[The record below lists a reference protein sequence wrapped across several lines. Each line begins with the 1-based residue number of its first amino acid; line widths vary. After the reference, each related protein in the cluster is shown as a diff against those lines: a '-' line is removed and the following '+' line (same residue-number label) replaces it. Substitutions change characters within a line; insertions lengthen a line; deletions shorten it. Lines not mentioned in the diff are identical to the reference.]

1 MIEQRTSVRHMA
13 VAVALALTG
22 AMGFGALASGSE
34 DDLAAMIRRH
44 VEYLASDQLEGR
56 LTGSEGAARAADYI
70 VAELGRIGA
79 RPLPGEDD
87 FRLPFEFTSGVSD
100 GGSALSVAGGR
111 SWADAAHIQALTFS
125 DHAGVAGAAVFAGYG
140 LVVPPSQGYP
150 YDSYGTLEVKGKI
163 VVVLRYF
170 PEDVDQEAGAVLSRY
185 AGLRY
190 KAMQARERGAAGI
203 LVFTGPRSPNAGE
216 VVSMAFDTAVA
227 GSGITAASISGEV
240 AGALFG
246 VSGRDLEAVQA
257 ELDSGN
263 PHATGFDLGVSLELD
278 VKLYRKRAT
287 GYNIVGYL
295 PASVS
300 STGLAKRWV
309 MLGAH
314 FDHLGRGGNGNSLA
328 RWDEAGQIH
337 NGADDNASGVA
348 AVLGA
353 AARLAGMERGRDVA
367 LAFWSGEELGLLG
380 ASAFVRQQPIAMDQ
394 LAAYVNF
401 DMVGRSR
408 DNKLTLQA
416 VGSSTSWPRLIER
429 SNVPVGFDILI
440 QEDPYLPT
448 DSAAFNLVSVP
459 TLQMFTGSHEDY
471 HRPSDDAG
479 LINYEDLDRV
489 AQLGALIVHKVANLE
504 EAPQFV
510 AAAPGAPERG
520 GSRDAARV
528 YTGTIPDY
536 ASDIEGLLLGGVIEG
551 GPAAVAGLQAG
562 DVIVELASLTI
573 TNIYDY
579 MYALDA
585 LKIDEPVKV
594 VFVRD
599 GERHEATLT
608 PRARR

>member
-1 MIEQRTSVRHMA
+1 M
-13 VAVALALTG
+13 
-22 AMGFGALASGSE
+22 
-34 DDLAAMIRRH
+34 
-44 VEYLASDQLEGR
+44 
-56 LTGSEGAARAADYI
+56 
-70 VAELGRIGA
+70 
-79 RPLPGEDD
+79 
-87 FRLPFEFTSGVSD
+87 
-100 GGSALSVAGGR
+100 
-111 SWADAAHIQALTFS
+111 
-125 DHAGVAGAAVFAGYG
+125 
-140 LVVPPSQGYP
+140 
-150 YDSYGTLEVKGKI
+150 
-163 VVVLRYF
+163 
-170 PEDVDQEAGAVLSRY
+170 
-185 AGLRY
+185 
-190 KAMQARERGAAGI
+190 
-203 LVFTGPRSPNAGE
+203 
-216 VVSMAFDTAVA
+216 
-227 GSGITAASISGEV
+227 
-240 AGALFG
+240 
-246 VSGRDLEAVQA
+246 
-257 ELDSGN
+257 
-263 PHATGFDLGVSLELD
+263 
-278 VKLYRKRAT
+278 
-287 GYNIVGYL
+287 
-295 PASVS
+295 
-300 STGLAKRWV
+300 
-309 MLGAH
+309 
-314 FDHLGRGGNGNSLA
+314 
-328 RWDEAGQIH
+328 
-337 NGADDNASGVA
+337 
-348 AVLGA
+348 
-353 AARLAGMERGRDVA
+353 
-367 LAFWSGEELGLLG
+367 
-380 ASAFVRQQPIAMDQ
+380 
-394 LAAYVNF
+394 
-401 DMVGRSR
+401 
-408 DNKLTLQA
+408 
-416 VGSSTSWPRLIER
+416 
-429 SNVPVGFDILI
+429 PVGFDILI